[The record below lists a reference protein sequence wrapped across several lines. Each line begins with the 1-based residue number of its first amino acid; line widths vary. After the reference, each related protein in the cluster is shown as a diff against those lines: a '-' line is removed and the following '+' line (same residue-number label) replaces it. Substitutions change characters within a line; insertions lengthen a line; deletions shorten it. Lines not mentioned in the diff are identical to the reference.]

1 MINGKDLNLFFRQQT
16 VFDDISF
23 NINLDQKIGLVG
35 RNGSGKTTLLKVLA
49 GQQNLDSGTLSI
61 QKDCTLAY
69 MPQEVVL
76 LSDKNILQEAFSVFG
91 ELLEFK
97 EESDKLEQDLTCP
110 LDIERYAFLQEKLS
124 EFDYA
129 AKLIQTKKIL
139 LGLGFLEQ
147 DFENKVCEL
156 SVGWKMR
163 LVLGKLLL
171 QDADFY
177 LFDEPTNHLDIVAKD
192 WFLDFLKNA
201 RFGFILVSHDR
212 YFLNNLCEYIYELS
226 LGKLNVY
233 RGNYTKYLE
242 LKEQNKLLQEKKFV
256 EQQKYIKKQ
265 EEVISRFKAKAS
277 KAKMAQSMM
286 KSLDKIER
294 IEIEHEQKTVNFSF
308 HDIKRA
314 GKVVLKVKNLSK
326 IFGDK
331 VIFKNVNF
339 EIERGQKVA
348 VVAPNGMGKTTLF
361 NTVIGK
367 LKPDSGS
374 IELGYNVD
382 LAIFEQDQNRSLN
395 LENTILQEVE
405 NSCTTSQTRAKVRSF
420 LGGFLFS
427 GDSVDK
433 KIKVLSGGE
442 KNRVAMV
449 KVLLQNANF
458 LILDEPTNHLD
469 LQSKE
474 ILLKAL
480 RQYSGT
486 ILFVSHDRD
495 FLNEL
500 ADHIFELTHD
510 GICSYVGNYDAFLY
524 QKAEQEKSDI
534 NFFDDKNIENKKQI
548 KNINVGQD
556 LDKKLEKKQD
566 YKTRK
571 KMANLESKIAR
582 LEKEK
587 SLVYVKLGH
596 AIYGTQEYDNLNS
609 RVQDVEQD
617 LEDCYKLW
625 EELEI

>member
-1 MINGKDLNLFFRQQT
+1 MINGKNINLFFGQQA
-16 VFDDISF
+16 VFDEISL

-49 GQQNLDSGTLSI
+49 GQQNLDSGTVSI
-61 QKDCTLAY
+61 QKDCKLAY
-69 MPQEVVL
+69 MPQEVIL
-76 LSDKNILQEAFSVFG
+76 LSEKNILQETFSVFG

-97 EESDKLEQDLTCP
+97 EEADKLEQNLTCP
-110 LDIERYAFLQEKLS
+110 VNIERYAFLQTKLS
-124 EFDYA
+124 ELNYA
-129 AKLIQTKKIL
+129 TKLIQAKKIL
-139 LGLGFLEQ
+139 IGLGFLQ
-147 DFENKVCEL
+147 QNLENKVSEL

-163 LVLGKLLL
+163 LVLAKLLL

-192 WFLDFLKNA
+192 WFLDFLKNS
-201 RFGFILVSHDR
+201 RFGFILVSHDK
-212 YFLNNLCEYIYELS
+212 YFLDNLCEYIYELS
-226 LGKLNVY
+226 LGKLNIY
-233 RGNYTKYLE
+233 KGNYTKYLE
-242 LKEQNKLLQEKKFV
+242 LKEQNKLLLEKKFI

-265 EEVISRFKAKAS
+265 EEVIERFRAKAS
-277 KAKMAQSMM
+277 KAKMAQSMI
-286 KSLDKIER
+286 KALEKVER
-294 IEIEHEQKTVNFSF
+294 IELEHEQKTVNFSF

-314 GKVVLKVKNLSK
+314 GKIVLKVKNLSK
-326 IFGDK
+326 SFDK
-331 VIFKNVNF
+331 KLIFKNVNF
-339 EIERGQKVA
+339 EIERGQKIA

-361 NTVIGK
+361 NTIIGK

-374 IELGYNVD
+374 VELGHNVD

-405 NSCTTSQTRAKVRSF
+405 NSCTTSETRAKVRGF
-420 LGGFLFS
+420 LGCFLFS

-449 KVLLQNANF
+449 KVLLQDANF

-474 ILLKAL
+474 ILLRAL
-480 RQYSGT
+480 KQFNGT

-500 ADHIFELTHD
+500 ADHILELTHN
-510 GICSYVGNYDAFLY
+510 GIYSYAGNYDTFLY
-524 QKAEQEKSDI
+524 QKEEQEKSAD
-534 NFFDDKNIENKKQI
+534 NINKKEI
-548 KNINVGQD
+548 KNISVDQN
-556 LDKKLEKKQD
+556 LDKNLEKKQD

-571 KMANLESKIAR
+571 KLANLESKIER

-587 SLVYVKLGH
+587 SLIYEKLGY
-596 AIYGTQEYDNLNS
+596 ATYGTQDYDNFDFKIKEIEKELENS
-609 RVQDVEQD
+609 
-617 LEDCYKLW
+617 YKLW
-625 EELEI
+625 EELEG